1 MNLKIRDSHRSLAIS
16 LGVHALLLIFM
27 AFYVI
32 PPMVATRW
40 HEIIIGPPATDFVE
54 TSDEIGPGA
63 AQPVPQGSPVQPQT
77 QKAKSTQT
85 PKTASPEKSEVKTT
99 PQSTHSSDLVDP
111 IDLPDVREGQSKT
124 QAAIPTNPLNPL
136 KGIPFGKTQP
146 SPGGR
151 VNYSIFGGSVR
162 FVPRQQTH
170 KLGES
175 GRAVITFRLDRNAG
189 LVRYSID
196 AGENS
201 GPRFFD
207 EAKRILEEG
216 RFEYIGTPNPNAL
229 YTITITFS
237 I

>member
-1 MNLKIRDSHRSLAIS
+1 MNFKIRDSHRSLAIS

-32 PPMVATRW
+32 RPMVTTRW
-40 HEIIIGPPATDFVE
+40 HEIMIGPPSTDFVE
-54 TSDEIGPGA
+54 ASDEIGPGA
-63 AQPVPQGSPVQPQT
+63 AQPVPQGSPAQPQT

-85 PKTASPEKSEVKTT
+85 PQAASPEKAEVKAT
-99 PQSTHSSDLVDP
+99 PQSTHPSDL
-111 IDLPDVREGQSKT
+111 IDLPDVREGESKT

-136 KGIPFGKTQP
+136 KGIPFGKPKP

-151 VNYSIFGGSVR
+151 VNYSISGGSVR

-216 RFEYIGTPNPNAL
+216 RFEFIGTPKPDAL